1 MIREPIYYK
10 NFRCIAGDCTDSCC
24 KGWEIDIDEDTLE
37 YYEGLTGQ
45 FGDRIKNEIVL
56 GAVDEDGEEEP
67 PHFSLKEGKR
77 CPFLNDRG
85 LCDIILELGEEA
97 ISEVCTNH
105 PRYYDWMEQVTEAG
119 VGLCCQ
125 EAARLILTG
134 ESMGRLTMEPDD
146 ENCEEISELDEMLFG
161 MREDCFELIRDRRL
175 SWEDTSK
182 KLLDLAEEEEE
193 KLEAYLYG
201 ETEDD
206 REAEDDENI
215 GDEGFWRVT
224 NLKATL
230 QYYLDLDINTEEW
243 QDMILEALPDE
254 MLEKIRESRSEFEA
268 AHPECIDQYR
278 RLLIYFIYRYFMRA
292 RYDEE
297 IVARIRFALI
307 SVYMIETMDILRW
320 IKKDRGDFTLWDQVC
335 VCKLYSQEI
344 EYDSENVDKITFD
357 GFGSNRF

>member
-67 PHFSLKEGKR
+67 PHFSLREGKR

-105 PRYYDWMEQVTEAG
+105 PRYYDWMDGVTEAG

-125 EAARLILTG
+125 EAARLILTD
-134 ESMGRLTMEPDD
+134 ESMGRLVTEPDD

-161 MREDCFELIRDRRL
+161 MREDCFELIMDRRL

-193 KLEAYLYG
+193 ELEAYLYG
-201 ETEDD
+201 EAEDD

-224 NLKATL
+224 NLKTTL

-243 QDMILEALPDE
+243 QDLILEAMPDE
-254 MLEKIRESRSEFEA
+254 MLEKIRGSRSEFEA

-307 SVYMIETMDILRW
+307 SVNMIETMDILRW
-320 IKKDRGDFTLWDQVC
+320 IKKDMGDFTLWDQVC